1 MFAQQRTLLAR
12 RIPCPAAI
20 HQLDVLTGVW
30 WGRVHISPSPLF
42 PSGLTAIASYNGQLD
57 LAGNVVVGHEQYRS
71 EERLIHQ
78 ALNIFGWDEER
89 QLYTLYR
96 FEAGQ
101 PHPRTPAF
109 GQWQDQ
115 VLTLNGV
122 AERGG
127 CSFVYIFQERRY
139 SVEQRLLSQPGGV
152 EYVILEGKYERLGQ

>member
-1 MFAQQRTLLAR
+1 MFAQPRPLLAR
-12 RIPCPAAI
+12 RIALPAAL
-20 HQLDVLTGVW
+20 HKLGVFTGVW
-30 WGRVHISPSPLF
+30 YGYVHISPSRLF
-42 PSGLTAIASYNGQLD
+42 PSGLTAIASYNAQLD
-57 LAGNVVVGHEQYRS
+57 LAGNIVVGHEQYRS
-71 EERLIHQ
+71 EDRLIHQ
-78 ALNIFGWDEER
+78 ALNIFGWDGER

-122 AERGG
+122 AEQEG
-127 CSFVYIFQERRY
+127 CTFVYIFQERTY
-139 SVEQRLLSQPGGV
+139 TVEQRLWSQPGGM

>member
-1 MFAQQRTLLAR
+1 MLVQQRPLLAR
-12 RIPCPAAI
+12 RIPCTAAI
-20 HQLDVLTGVW
+20 RKLDVLTGVW
-30 WGRVHISPSPLF
+30 WGRVHISPSHLF
-42 PSGLTAIASYNGQLD
+42 PSGLTASATYNAQLD
-57 LAGNVVVGHEQYRS
+57 LAGNIVVGHEQYRS

-96 FEAGQ
+96 FETGQ
-101 PHPRTPAF
+101 PHPCTPAF

-127 CSFVYIFQERRY
+127 CSFVYIFQGRTY
-139 SVEQRLLSQPGGV
+139 SVEQRVLLQPGGV
-152 EYVILEGKYERLGQ
+152 EDVILEGTYERLGQ